1 MSKIPSEDLVVM
13 AMQLDPDFK
22 AKILG
27 PPNWPEGDAVGALD
41 WRHFIPGQ
49 LRRIW
54 GRVDY
59 GERLTAFIVAAEA
72 AKWSG
77 EDYPTK

>member
-1 MSKIPSEDLVVM
+1 MSKVPSEDLVVM
-13 AMQLDPDFK
+13 ARQLDPDFH
-22 AKILG
+22 AKLIG
-27 PPNWPEGDAVGALD
+27 PPDWPTGEVVDTVD

-59 GERLTAFIVAAEA
+59 GERLTAFIVATEA
-72 AKWSG
+72 ARWSG
-77 EDYPTK
+77 DDGR